1 MKSRI
6 ILISVI
12 IALVLAFAACSLQ
25 VNKEGDSTTSDEYP
39 TEEITFDTTGEIITW
54 AETTSEPGFS
64 EGDITLSITMPT
76 ATETVASSTAAPST
90 TRPVITTATTTRPTT
105 TRPTT
110 TRPTTTRPA
119 TTTAKPTTRINYE
132 GQTKVQSETKTENLK
147 YGVSRTV
154 THDVIYAVNSDGSV
168 TAIGTQNEEVTYN
181 RLNYSAS
188 YSDLLPAAKDHA
200 QTYRAYI
207 NEVLER
213 TNRMRAEKGL
223 SALKLTDKLTEQ
235 ANVRAE
241 EIAWSGKHSHARP
254 SSLVDIKY
262 FSSIFKENGLTTGTA
277 GENIGWGYNT
287 PAEVC
292 TAWRNSQGHYENI
305 INPEFKSIG
314 IGVAPDC
321 DPSKGLCWVQHFYS
335 E

>member
-1 MKSRI
+1 MKTRI
-6 ILISVI
+6 ILISLI
-12 IALVLAFAACSLQ
+12 IALVLAFAACSLKIE
-25 VNKEGDSTTSDEYP
+25 KEGDNTTAGE
-39 TEEITFDTTGEIITW
+39 TGVEIKDGTQTGETAEEDSAADETISTVNIT
-54 AETTSEPGFS
+54 
-64 EGDITLSITMPT
+64 ITMPT
-76 ATETVASSTAAPST
+76 VTETVTTTAATEPSTTKPVTTTAKPSTTKPST
-90 TRPVITTATTTRPTT
+90 TR
-105 TRPTT
+105 
-110 TRPTTTRPA
+110 A
-119 TTTAKPTTRINYE
+119 TTTARATTTTKPTTRINYE

-147 YGVSRTV
+147 YGVTRTV
-154 THDVIYAVNSDGSV
+154 TRDVIYAVNADGSV
-168 TAIGTQNEEVTYN
+168 TAIGSQNESATYT

-188 YSDLLPAAKDHA
+188 YSDLLPAAKEHA
-200 QTYRAYI
+200 QTYRDYI
-207 NEVLER
+207 NEILSR
-213 TNRMRAEKGL
+213 TNKMRAEKGL
-223 SALKLTDKLTEQ
+223 SALKLNDKLIEQ

-254 SSLVDIKY
+254 GSLIEIKY

-292 TAWRNSQGHYENI
+292 TAWRNSEGHYENI